1 MLNRQKA
8 EKQRVLTELL
18 PKKMEGKSKN
28 RCFFLFILQK
38 SLYREEVILVEAK
51 GSNPNKPVELVA
63 TGANQPPPAELKE
76 KVRERIER
84 DGWNYSPTGVGDHY
98 IGGWR

>member
-1 MLNRQKA
+1 M
-8 EKQRVLTELL
+8 
-18 PKKMEGKSKN
+18 
-28 RCFFLFILQK
+28 
-38 SLYREEVILVEAK
+38 EAK
-51 GSNPNKPVELVA
+51 GSNQNKPVELVA